1 MEIELKASFNIKLI
15 YTDTDSDTIKN
26 CLHPPEEGTWKMC
39 LGLQNENTISL
50 QLNAMVWK
58 LKVFREGSQSL
69 ILLVIDQGYS
79 NISFVGKN

>member
-50 QLNAMVWK
+50 QLNAMV
-58 LKVFREGSQSL
+58 
-69 ILLVIDQGYS
+69 
-79 NISFVGKN
+79 